1 MPAVTFAK
9 ASASAAL
16 NSEVISFI
24 AAACTGSPLK
34 RGVEPKRG
42 KFSTRNFRAWAAT
55 RGRDYVIPDD
65 VKQFV
70 EPGLVH
76 RLILE
81 PDLWMKRHAA
91 EEILA
96 SIIQAVPVPVFDE
109 S

>member
-1 MPAVTFAK
+1 
-9 ASASAAL
+9 
-16 NSEVISFI
+16 
-24 AAACTGSPLK
+24 
-34 RGVEPKRG
+34 
-42 KFSTRNFRAWAAT
+42 
-55 RGRDYVIPDD
+55 VIPDD

-96 SIIQAVPVPVFDE
+96 NIVQAVPVPVFDE
-109 S
+109 P